1 MIQNPLNEILKVQND
16 ITTLQSNVSQI
27 QSTINSLPTSYVRII
42 NPTLMASYSLQDLVN
57 ISNTNEYM
65 LGYIYWN
72 DSKSPDG
79 NSVFVLVGGYTV
91 IAISF
96 TGSIYTCN
104 EESVVWTLKNSG

>member
-42 NPTLMASYSLQDLVN
+42 NPTLMSSYSLQDLVN

-104 EESVVWTLKNSG
+104 EDSVVWTLKNSG